1 MGKWTQGPWRW
12 EFNPKTKTAQ
22 LCGGKPQ
29 FDSTVMDFVRVGM
42 SGAGPR
48 VIDQTDLGLLA
59 GVAKFAQ
66 PSAGREHHS
75 SWFQVL
81 RHPDLDLIAAA
92 PELAEA
98 LKALIDAAD
107 TSDDCQ
113 YGTLAT
119 SFVRNICI
127 AALARAGAV

>member
-1 MGKWTQGPWRW
+1 M
-12 EFNPKTKTAQ
+12 F
-22 LCGGKPQ
+22 
-29 FDSTVMDFVRVGM
+29 
-42 SGAGPR
+42 GAGPR
-48 VIDQTDLGLLA
+48 VIDQTELGLLA

-98 LKALIDAAD
+98 LSKIATYPQTRAD
-107 TSDDCQ
+107 ELTAEQMRDI
-113 YGTLAT
+113 A
-119 SFVRNICI
+119 R
-127 AALARAGAV
+127 AALAKAVAA

>member
-42 SGAGPR
+42 SCAGPR
-48 VIDQTDLGLLA
+48 VIDQTDLGLLT

-98 LKALIDAAD
+98 LKLWARWDEMTEAELALALE
-107 TSDDCQ
+107 T
-113 YGTLAT
+113 TT
-119 SFVRNICI
+119 
-127 AALARAGAV
+127 AALAKAGAV

>member
-1 MGKWTQGPWRW
+1 M
-12 EFNPKTKTAQ
+12 F
-22 LCGGKPQ
+22 
-29 FDSTVMDFVRVGM
+29 
-42 SGAGPR
+42 GAGPR
-48 VIDQTDLGLLA
+48 VIDQTDLGLLT

-98 LKALIDAAD
+98 LEMVVVAD
-107 TSDDCQ
+107 TAEDWSIAVDH
-113 YGTLAT
+113 A
-119 SFVRNICI
+119 R
-127 AALARAGAV
+127 AALAKAGAA

>member
-29 FDSTVMDFVRVGM
+29 FDSTVMDFIRVGM
-42 SGAGPR
+42 FGAGPR
-48 VIDQTDLGLLA
+48 VIDRTDLGLLT

-66 PSAGREHHS
+66 PAAGREHHS

-98 LKALIDAAD
+98 LEMMLRAWEEIGGTDELIGY
-107 TSDDCQ
+107 Q
-113 YGTLAT
+113 KG
-119 SFVRNICI
+119 V
-127 AALARAGAV
+127 AALAKAGVG